1 MKKLYITLGLL
12 VALSGYAQNKDTA
25 KADKMYD
32 SYQYVGAIKE
42 YETLVKNKK
51 ADDYVYKQ
59 LGNSYYHLFDMDKA
73 IQYYAQAV
81 KKEQKDTEIYYNY
94 AQALKTKGKYE
105 EANKQMDKF
114 ASLSPND
121 PRAKVHKANPN
132 YIPSLQSKEKLFDV
146 TETKLNKQGSSS
158 FGAVLGD
165 DNIVFF
171 TSNRSGKTDKRSTGE
186 SYLDVFQSVYSAD
199 GTLSEPTSVSD
210 LNSKFHDG
218 PIAVSADG
226 KVAFF
231 SRDGRA
237 EGEVEKDKDANAR
250 IGKVGIYRAE
260 KKDGK
265 WTNIKPLPFNSTEYN
280 VGNPSLSKDGKT
292 LYFASD
298 MPGGLGASDIY
309 KVEVKGAGS
318 YGKPVN
324 LGDKVNTPGRE
335 GFPFITDDG
344 TLYFASNGRQGFGG
358 LDVFKLE
365 PKANQAVNL
374 GKPVNSEKDDFA
386 FTFNE
391 TKEIGF
397 VSSNRSGED
406 KIYYVHPICGRDAL
420 VIVKDAKTGEV
431 LADANVSILDD
442 KKNTITSQTT
452 SEKGTTNFYTE
463 CKKEYALQ
471 ASKANYEPNT
481 VVLASSE
488 KGGKTET
495 VILLTPIE
503 VIVTVDEVIL
513 NPIFFEFDKSNIT
526 EQGAQELDKLVKVM
540 TVDYPE
546 MVIFVKSHT
555 DSKGS
560 DLYNERLSERRAQS
574 TVQYVI
580 SKGVDKDRIT
590 GKGFGEY
597 EPKVDCKDDCT
608 EEEDAMNR
616 RSEFIIVSGGPKE

>member
-12 VALSGYAQNKDTA
+12 IALSGYAQNKDTA
-25 KADKMYD
+25 KADRMFE

-42 YETLVKNKK
+42 YEALVKNKK
-51 ADDYVYKQ
+51 ADEYVYKR
-59 LGNSYYHLFDMDKA
+59 LGDSYYHLFDMDKA

-81 KKEQKDTEIYYNY
+81 KKDQKDPEIYYNY

-114 ASLSPND
+114 ASLSPSD
-121 PRAKVHKANPN
+121 QRAQAHRANPN

-146 TETKLNKQGSSS
+146 TQAKINKQGSSS
-158 FGAVLGD
+158 FGAVLGN

-171 TSNRSGKTDKRSTGE
+171 TSNRSGKTDKRATGE
-186 SYLDVFQSVYSAD
+186 SYLDIFQSVYSAD
-199 GTLSEPTSVSD
+199 GTLSEPTSISD

-218 PIAVSADG
+218 PVAVSADG

-237 EGEVEKDKDANAR
+237 DGEVEKDKDANAR

-265 WTNIKPLPFNSTEYN
+265 WTNIKPLPFNSTDYN

-298 MPGGLGASDIY
+298 MPGGLGGSDIW

-324 LGDKVNTPGRE
+324 LGDKVNTAGRE
-335 GFPFITDDG
+335 GFPFIADDG
-344 TLYFASNGRQGFGG
+344 TLYFASSGRQGFGG
-358 LDVFKLE
+358 LDIFKLE

-374 GKPVNSEKDDFA
+374 GKPVNSEKDDFS
-386 FTFNE
+386 FTFNQS
-391 TKEIGF
+391 KEIGF
-397 VSSNRSGED
+397 VSSNRAGED
-406 KIYYVHPICGRDAL
+406 NIYYVHPICGRDAF

-431 LADANVSILDD
+431 LANASVSILDD
-442 KKNTITSQTT
+442 KKNTIESQTT

-471 ASKANYEPNT
+471 ASKPNYEPNT

-495 VILLTPIE
+495 VILLTPVE

-560 DLYNERLSERRAQS
+560 DLYNESLSERRAQS
-574 TVQYVI
+574 TVQYII

-597 EPKVDCKDDCT
+597 EPKVDCEDDCT

-616 RSEFIIVSGGPKE
+616 RSEFIIVSGGPQE

>member
-1 MKKLYITLGLL
+1 
-12 VALSGYAQNKDTA
+12 
-25 KADKMYD
+25 
-32 SYQYVGAIKE
+32 
-42 YETLVKNKK
+42 
-51 ADDYVYKQ
+51 
-59 LGNSYYHLFDMDKA
+59 
-73 IQYYAQAV
+73 
-81 KKEQKDTEIYYNY
+81 
-94 AQALKTKGKYE
+94 
-105 EANKQMDKF
+105 
-114 ASLSPND
+114 
-121 PRAKVHKANPN
+121 
-132 YIPSLQSKEKLFDV
+132 
-146 TETKLNKQGSSS
+146 
-158 FGAVLGD
+158 
-165 DNIVFF
+165 
-171 TSNRSGKTDKRSTGE
+171 
-186 SYLDVFQSVYSAD
+186 YLDIFQSVYSSD
-199 GTLSEPTSVSD
+199 GTLSEPTSVAD

-218 PIAVSADG
+218 PMAVSADG

-237 EGEVEKDKDANAR
+237 EGEVEKNKDANAR

-298 MPGGLGASDIY
+298 MPGGFGGSDIW
-309 KVEVKGAGS
+309 KVEIKGDS

-344 TLYFASNGRQGFGG
+344 ILYFASNGRQGFGG

-365 PKANQAVNL
+365 PNASQPVNL
-374 GKPVNSEKDDFA
+374 GKPVNTEKDDFA
-386 FTFNE
+386 FTFNVN
-391 TKEIGF
+391 KEIGF
-397 VSSNRSGED
+397 VSSNRSVED

-420 VIVKDAKTGEV
+420 VIVKDTKTGEV
-431 LADANVSILDD
+431 LADANVAILDD
-442 KKNTITSQTT
+442 KKNTITTQTT
-452 SEKGTTNFYTE
+452 SQKGTTNFYTE

-471 ASKANYEPNT
+471 ASKPNYEPNT

-503 VIVTVDEVIL
+503 VIVTPEEVIL

-526 EQGAQELDKLVKVM
+526 EQGARELDKLVKVM

-574 TVQYVI
+574 TVQYII
-580 SKGVDKDRIT
+580 SKGVSKDRVS

-597 EPKVDCKDDCT
+597 EPKVD
-608 EEEDAMNR
+608 
-616 RSEFIIVSGGPKE
+616 